1 MASPELP
8 EGDGES
14 LVGGVIDVRHRR
26 NDGRHRQAEDG
37 SHVAQVDIRRGG
49 LEIREQCSYLK
60 CELIGGEN
68 VKCAL

>member
-14 LVGGVIDVRHRR
+14 LVGGVVDVRHRR

-49 LEIREQCSYLK
+49 LEIREQCS
-60 CELIGGEN
+60 
-68 VKCAL
+68 